1 MKELQVFKN
10 KEFGQVRVIERN
22 NTKTLLI
29 DDEEIDKFK
38 LLALASKIGIED
50 EEAAFNLLNI
60 ASILYHPEDDF
71 AFNELYGAVATEIV
85 RNNIEREADI
95 HCKFNKNVNKIFG
108 ANAKVVKIKNNAR
121 HIPDAWV
128 DIDGEKIPVEIKLNK
143 FGKNAL
149 IQLQRYMHFYKCA
162 HGIAVAKKLTV
173 KLPNNIIFISIDELE
188 D

>member
-50 EEAAFNLLNI
+50 EETAFNLLNI
-60 ASILYHPEDDF
+60 ASMLYHPEDDF

-85 RNNIEREADI
+85 RNNIKREADI

-108 ANAKVVKIKNNAR
+108 ANAKVVKIK
-121 HIPDAWV
+121 
-128 DIDGEKIPVEIKLNK
+128 K
-143 FGKNAL
+143 
-149 IQLQRYMHFYKCA
+149 
-162 HGIAVAKKLTV
+162 
-173 KLPNNIIFISIDELE
+173 
-188 D
+188 